1 MAGTTARVN
10 MHTHPQA
17 EQADGIRRFV
27 QSAAKRRKPRNEAEV
42 TVMPQFETRP
52 GPQSPGDAR
61 HPMDSDQRRDG
72 PAQGKPDNDPAAKLR
87 AWQTEVELHFD
98 PFASDTFDAGGDPD
112 LSTYLVGHDDF
123 AAVWGDWISAILAP
137 AGGGKSAF
145 RVRLGFAA
153 RVGEGGHRIFP
164 IVYSLPQESTL
175 EAHLEGLCESAAYEL
190 LLEMAYRPD
199 RFESL
204 DNEARQLIRSIMDH
218 NAPGWER
225 FLPQLERAGSHV
237 PLAETFDPAT
247 VHLPNPPKPADVHK
261 VCADLRAKR
270 STLPRPSVTERWPQL
285 ISFLL
290 ETLKFEAIYVLVDG
304 VDAYPETAHDPHSAL
319 AWLSPLLDQASAWAA
334 SRVFLKLFL
343 PIELYDSLWQSY
355 PHLLTFPARFAKIIW
370 NPERLA
376 EVLAA
381 RLQVASD
388 DVFDSLDALCTP
400 ALRGLNHELAI
411 LAHPAVPREVMVLAS
426 RLLVEHVRRPDA
438 GDLLEPVDLE
448 AARDWYQYFL
458 DRKVTRS
465 L

>member
-1 MAGTTARVN
+1 MAGTTAYAN

-42 TVMPQFETRP
+42 AVMPQFETRP
-52 GPQSPGDAR
+52 GPQSPGDVR
-61 HPMDSDQRRDG
+61 HPMDSNQRRDG
-72 PAQGKPDNDPAAKLR
+72 PAQVKPDNDPVAKVE
-87 AWQTEVELHFD
+87 AWLAEAELYFD
-98 PFASDTFDAGGDPD
+98 PFAPNTFDAGNDPH
-112 LSTYLVGHDDF
+112 LSAYLVGHDDF
-123 AAVWGDWISAILAP
+123 VAVWGDWISTILAP

-145 RVRLGFAA
+145 RTRLAYAA
-153 RVGEGGHRIFP
+153 RVGEDGRRIFP
-164 IVYSLPQESTL
+164 IVYSLPQVSTL
-175 EAHLEGLCESAAYEL
+175 EAHLEGLCKSAAYEL
-190 LLEMAYRPD
+190 LLEMIYRPD
-199 RFESL
+199 RFELL
-204 DNEARQLIRSIMDH
+204 DSEARQQVRGILDH
-218 NAPGWER
+218 NAVGWER

-237 PLAETFDPAT
+237 PLAETFDPAA
-247 VHLPNPPKPADVHK
+247 VRLPNPPKPADVYK
-261 VCADLRAKR
+261 VCADLRAMR
-270 STLPRPSVTERWPQL
+270 STLPRLSVTERWRRL

-304 VDAYPETAHDPHSAL
+304 VDAYPETAHDLNAAL

-426 RLLVEHVRRPDA
+426 RLLVEHVRRPEV

-448 AARDWYQYFL
+448 AARDWYQFL
-458 DRKVTRS
+458 IRR
-465 L
+465 